1 MAPAAVATAAEVLH
15 QPGLLGAAVKDS
27 AGFTPQ
33 LLAAGGP
40 DNAWSPTP
48 GEAQIAYGVDSRVQ
62 SLVATARAAK
72 APGLLELAAI
82 AAGWFFGANPSGAP
96 AYNPAAGTAIDG
108 IEPDGRVNPNS
119 GAESTI
125 HALLTMLALDA
136 NPELKAKALGI
147 TRTVSTHGLSVVEA
161 ESGAIVGN
169 GTVVKPA
176 SAWTGEANLSG
187 GAYVALKAGA
197 SLSLPLPAAGEAR
210 NIYPI
215 VNQGI
220 APSGTTSWTAGKGPL
235 GSTRNGG
242 AGAQGITGAP
252 GILFPFALKRALP
265 AAAAAVVGTTDGDVA
280 LDALLIQPQLST
292 VSVSGAGGES
302 TLYVSAAPERIERKV
317 NLPAG
322 FRLSQEAFDASG
334 RPVAP
339 GPQQNEADRSGR
351 VAVAPG
357 GFTWVTTVRN

>member
-1 MAPAAVATAAEVLH
+1 MVYLRHWQQT
-15 QPGLLGAAVKDS
+15 G
-27 AGFTPQ
+27 
-33 LLAAGGP
+33 
-40 DNAWSPTP
+40 
-48 GEAQIAYGVDSRVQ
+48 
-62 SLVATARAAK
+62 
-72 APGLLELAAI
+72 
-82 AAGWFFGANPSGAP
+82 
-96 AYNPAAGTAIDG
+96 DG
-108 IEPDGRVNPNS
+108 IEPEGRVNPNS

-161 ESGAIVGN
+161 ESGAVTGN

-176 SAWTGEANLSG
+176 SAWTGEANISG

-197 SLSLPLPAAGEAR
+197 SLSLPLPAADEPR

-215 VNQGI
+215 VHQGI

-242 AGAQGITGAP
+242 AGAQGITDAP

-265 AAAAAVVGTTDGDVA
+265 APAAAVVGTTDGDVA
-280 LDALLIQPQLST
+280 LDALLVQPQLST
-292 VSVSGAGGES
+292 VSVAGTGGQS
-302 TLYVSAAPERIERKV
+302 TLYVSAATGRSERKV

-322 FRLSQEAFDASG
+322 FRVSQEAFDASG
-334 RPVAP
+334 RPVAA
-339 GPQQNEADRSGR
+339 GPRQNEADRSGR

-357 GFTWVTTVRN
+357 GFTWVTLVRN